1 MRVMIASAAFGL
13 MLAVLLGAAVVALGG
28 CAPVPGQSGP
38 MVNIGTV
45 TVTQSPTTST
55 TTTQTATANSGKPW
69 PAPAIEREPVDRCK
83 DCGS

>member
-1 MRVMIASAAFGL
+1 MRGFVIGF
-13 MLAVLLGAAVVALGG
+13 MLCTLVVVIAVVTTG
-28 CAPVPGQSGP
+28 CGVSVPGQSGP

-55 TTTQTATANSGKPW
+55 KTTQTATANSGKPW